1 VDFIKEIWLIL
12 VFALFLSLLAI
23 KLLTAI
29 LSGYFIFLPE
39 FTAIFSPDSLKLL
52 GLLLFVLLTSGLV
65 PAYYLTSRVQAKSIY
80 KDIGVKRRRSGFMN
94 YLIVIQFGLCTFLII
109 SNLVIQ
115 RQLSFL
121 NSFDPGYK
129 EEELITIPLNM
140 HIGEGIYNERLDIF
154 CEETKNHPG
163 VRDVTLGFSS
173 PASVMT
179 SRDAAEWEGKTEDKM
194 GIAFCWNSVY
204 FDYFETLGIKVTKGR
219 SFSREFP
226 RDVADYDKM
235 TSNFVLNQ
243 AAVIVMGI
251 EDPIGKAFSQYGFE
265 GQIVGV
271 VEDFHFRSLHEEI
284 LPMVFSMNPIY
295 YNDIIVRIDPGDISA
310 LRHIKKVW
318 SKFVPDKALEINFV
332 TDQLNENY
340 KSEQNLG
347 RVLNIFFIV
356 AMLIAIVGLI
366 TLTLS
371 STQQRI
377 REIGIRKVNGASVVQ
392 ILTMLNRD
400 YLKWVALGFMAI
412 SPVVWLVIKR
422 WLHGFAY
429 KIALDMWMF
438 MEVGLLIFA
447 LAVVTISCQSLSTVL
462 TNPVKSLKY
471 E

>member
-1 VDFIKEIWLIL
+1 MDFIKEIWLIL
-12 VFALFLSLLAI
+12 VFALLLSLLAI
-23 KLLTAI
+23 RLLTSS
-29 LSGYFIFLPE
+29 LSGHFIFLPE
-39 FTAIFSPDSLKLL
+39 FTAIFPRDSLKLL

-129 EEELITIPLNM
+129 EEELI
-140 HIGEGIYNERLDIF
+140 
-154 CEETKNHPG
+154 
-163 VRDVTLGFSS
+163 
-173 PASVMT
+173 
-179 SRDAAEWEGKTEDKM
+179 
-194 GIAFCWNSVY
+194 
-204 FDYFETLGIKVTKGR
+204 YFETLGIKVTKGR

-366 TLTLS
+366 TPTLS

-429 KIALDMWMF
+429 KIALDVWMF

-447 LAVVTISCQSLSTVL
+447 LAVVTISCQSLSAVL